1 MGATKSQGPYLRP
14 ANLALNLTNIKELQ
28 QLLERHGLSPTKRL
42 GQHFLISP
50 TVVGRIIDHAC
61 QDSPESALEVG
72 PGPGVL
78 TQELCTRL
86 QTVTC
91 VEIDSVA
98 VRALT
103 ETAPKAHVIEA
114 DALEINFAEILATL
128 PAPVT
133 LVSNMPYQITGPL
146 LTRFALARA
155 GYVRATLMMQREVAQ
170 KIMAQPG
177 DREMGSISV
186 FLQRRFCISRICDAP
201 PGAFYPP
208 PKVTSMVLGMV
219 PRPAWPEEAAHGRLV
234 RQAFAQ
240 PRKTLLNNLL
250 GSGIPRE
257 SLLLGL
263 ESLGLSP
270 EVRPHQIQ
278 LEMWDALTQFTLD
291 ARRS

>member
-1 MGATKSQGPYLRP
+1 M
-14 ANLALNLTNIKELQ
+14 NLTNTRELQ

-50 TVVGRIIDHAC
+50 VVVGKILEHAL
-61 QDSPESALEVG
+61 QDSPAAALEVG

-78 TQELCTRL
+78 TQGLCERL
-86 QTVTC
+86 SAVTC
-91 VEIDSVA
+91 VEIDPVA
-98 VRALT
+98 VRALA
-103 ETAPKAHVIEA
+103 ETVPGATVIEA
-114 DALEINFAEILATL
+114 DALEVNFPQLLHAL

-146 LTRFALARA
+146 LTRFANARA
-155 GYVRATLMMQREVAQ
+155 GYGRATLMMQREVAQ
-170 KIMAQPG
+170 KILAQPG
-177 DREMGSISV
+177 NRDMGSISV
-186 FLQRRFCISRICDAP
+186 FLQRRFSISRVCDAP

-219 PRPAWPEEAAHGRLV
+219 PRPAWPEEVAHERLV
-234 RQAFAQ
+234 RRAFAQ

-257 SLLLGL
+257 TLLSGL

-270 EVRPHQIQ
+270 DVRPHQIG
-278 LEMWDALTQFTLD
+278 LDTWDALTQFTLHVGK
-291 ARRS
+291 S